1 MTDIIENVTEHITEV
16 KDFFIGFIS
25 FFTDSINMIPSPFK
39 EIILAFLP
47 IAIIIIALNIWG
59 DLK

>member
-16 KDFFIGFIS
+16 KDFFISFIS

-47 IAIIIIALNIWG
+47 IAIIIFALNIWG